1 MLQDET
7 LGHCYSNAC
16 LLHIIISSGLMKIN
30 ILERNL
36 VEKPFNCFSLPLKPM
51 RSAWGVKCH
60 RYMYV
65 TSVFYGCIISWLHI
79 VCTPLIPLSFISS
92 MCSLYVPF
100 TITES
105 QQDDN
110 CFNYRCEHKYM
121 HNYS

>member
-1 MLQDET
+1 
-7 LGHCYSNAC
+7 
-16 LLHIIISSGLMKIN
+16 MKIN

-100 TITES
+100 AITES

-110 CFNYRCEHKYM
+110 CLKHLTTDVNTNTCIIIAKIIMKYKLQM
-121 HNYS
+121 K